1 MKLII
6 NQDSSQEENEIIIN
20 CNYMDERLQKL
31 AEYIRQFTFCL
42 TGYSEEGMSQIPI
55 EKICYIESIDNRT
68 FLYLEKEVYQSR
80 ESLSNLEM
88 QLKNTPFIRI
98 SKSCLLNVSY
108 LKSVKAL
115 MNHRMEATLK
125 NGEKVMI
132 SRTYIKDL
140 KEKME
145 GKK

>member
-6 NQDSSQEENEIIIN
+6 NQDSNQEETEIIIN
-20 CNYMDERLQKL
+20 CNYMDARLQKL

-42 TGYSEEGMSQIPI
+42 TGYSKEGMSQVPI
-55 EKICYIESIDNRT
+55 EKICYIECIDSRT

-98 SKSCLLNVSY
+98 SKNCLLNVSY

-125 NGEKVMI
+125 NGEKVMV
-132 SRTYIKDL
+132 SRTYLKDL

-145 GKK
+145 EGK

>member
-80 ESLSNLEM
+80 ESLSNLET